1 MTPPEV
7 DVLVTTHLRTVATR
21 LVRAV
26 EPDLIVSKTS
36 LRPRSTFAVWYATQ
50 RQARRATLL
59 RPSWSRRERDT
70 EGRN

>member
-36 LRPRSTFAVWYATQ
+36 LRPQPR
-50 RQARRATLL
+50 
-59 RPSWSRRERDT
+59 
-70 EGRN
+70 